1 MAKTSPSE
9 FIRQVR
15 SEVAKIVW
23 PTRAETI
30 QTAIMV
36 LIMTTILSIFFLG
49 VDGAFAAIVKQLLAL
64 AR

>member
-1 MAKTSPSE
+1 MAKTSPGE

-30 QTAIMV
+30 QTAVMV
-36 LIMTTILSIFFLG
+36 LILTSILAVFFFA
-49 VDGAFAAIVKQLLAL
+49 VDRVFGAVVQELLKL